1 VGQRLAEFALE
12 IRDNGE
18 LALTGADGAVVWSSG
33 IPPVPAIAGA
43 GDRTVARGSTMRRG
57 QSLRGQSLT
66 SDDGST
72 VLFHDGRAARIILR
86 GRTSHWDRFPGQENV
101 LVLDEDGFLRS
112 RALDGTVLEQIAGPG
127 AGLVLVRGAAELRD
141 DAGDVEWASAD
152 RSTRLAPVREPAVPQ
167 NDDLAAWFGALAG
180 EGHGYSVAVVKD
192 STPLEV
198 LQRTG
203 IPRDSVVQ
211 GTWRQLQQR
220 RDAEHPDGG
229 HVAAAVAVGTDVLL
243 VSDDPALPAAALSPS
258 TSAAALHQP
267 FGGNGFGGTFT
278 LHQDGRL
285 VAELRDAPRRLKGL
299 KVAEVAAALDDVP
312 DDSHR
317 HELVFR
323 TSGVILSAA
332 GLGGPLIGGALAP
345 APSAAPAPP
354 VAGPAEPPLAV
365 EGYDGM
371 NPLVIRTDFTDED
384 AWDQVVG
391 ELRAPWV
398 NDDPSYPYLIS
409 DPRYAGAPAE
419 RVLQDVHAALPGWD
433 PSVPGA
439 IFIADSN
446 TMHEKGHPLLAVS
459 TERDGEP
466 FAADEEEFV
475 TQFRLL
481 PNAAV
486 EISLNLG
493 IGNMDF
499 DDFAGDAVY
508 ERMT

>member
-1 VGQRLAEFALE
+1 MTWPPGCAL
-12 IRDNGE
+12 
-18 LALTGADGAVVWSSG
+18 V
-33 IPPVPAIAGA
+33 
-43 GDRTVARGSTMRRG
+43 
-57 QSLRGQSLT
+57 
-66 SDDGST
+66 
-72 VLFHDGRAARIILR
+72 
-86 GRTSHWDRFPGQENV
+86 
-101 LVLDEDGFLRS
+101 
-112 RALDGTVLEQIAGPG
+112 
-127 AGLVLVRGAAELRD
+127 
-141 DAGDVEWASAD
+141 
-152 RSTRLAPVREPAVPQ
+152 
-167 NDDLAAWFGALAG
+167 G

-211 GTWRQLQQR
+211 GTWRQLQQC
-220 RDAEHPDGG
+220 RDAAHPDEG

-258 TSAAALHQP
+258 TLAAALHQP
-267 FGGNGFGGTFT
+267 FGGNGFGGTFN

-323 TSGVILSAA
+323 TSEVIPSAA
-332 GLGGPLIGGALAP
+332 GLGGSLIGGALAP
-345 APSAAPAPP
+345 VPSAAPVPP

-391 ELRAPWV
+391 ELRAPRV
-398 NDDPSYPYLIS
+398 NDDPSCPYLIS

-419 RVLQDVHAALPGWD
+419 RVLQDVHAALPDWD
-433 PSVPGA
+433 PSLPGA

-459 TERDGEP
+459 TEWDGEP
-466 FAADEEEFV
+466 FTEDEEESV

-493 IGNMDF
+493 TGNMDF